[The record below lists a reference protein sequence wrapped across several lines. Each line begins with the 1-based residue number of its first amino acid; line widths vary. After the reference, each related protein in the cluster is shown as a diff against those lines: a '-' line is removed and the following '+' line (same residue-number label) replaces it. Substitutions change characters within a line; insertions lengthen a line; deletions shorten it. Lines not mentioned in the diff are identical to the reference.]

1 MSQVS
6 CSLVSPETRLPKI
19 TILSILCLN
28 WHVDIK
34 GRRCG
39 FIKALS
45 KDGLSKCLQSQTQ
58 YLGEKSTH
66 HTKKKLHL
74 QKEKTIINT

>member
-1 MSQVS
+1 MSTSKVEGAVLLRHCQ
-6 CSLVSPETRLPKI
+6 
-19 TILSILCLN
+19 
-28 WHVDIK
+28 
-34 GRRCG
+34 
-39 FIKALS
+39 